1 MIQEYCIRVYLA
13 GEPFI
18 PEIDLSM
25 GNLYKGLNVTIA
37 LLGFLVG
44 SSSSF
49 AIENTGNDS
58 IPIFPD
64 LVYEYRITELDN
76 HTPIELEYNK
86 YVRRYIDVYT
96 IEQREHL
103 ARIAGRAQKY
113 FPLIE
118 QKLDKYQLPLELK
131 YLAIIESA
139 LDPFAVSSS
148 GAVGLWQFK
157 LNTSRMFDLRVTS
170 YIDERRDPY
179 KSTEAACKYLQ
190 YLYRTYHDW
199 QLALAAYNGGPG
211 VVRKAIERS
220 GGKKTFWELYPH
232 LPPQTKG
239 YVPAFIAVN
248 YAMNYLKEHQITP
261 QSVDY
266 RYAATDSLNIHYAV
280 SLEKIANHIDVPAE
294 TLKELNPVYRRDFIP
309 NLSQPATLVLP
320 KDKVITFLKQEREIF
335 KSKPV
340 GSTGPDKAI
349 KNPEEQGKKKLV
361 HVVKKGEYFHK
372 IAMEYNCSIE
382 QIRQWNQ
389 LPDHDLQVGQKLD
402 IWVDPEYVERI
413 REERMRMQKSTR
425 ADTNRRVVYY
435 TVKEGDTLWKIASKF
450 NCESI
455 NDLVRV
461 NNIEDNTNLK
471 PGKTIKIYLD
481 H

>member
-1 MIQEYCIRVYLA
+1 MEH
-13 GEPFI
+13 
-18 PEIDLSM
+18 
-25 GNLYKGLNVTIA
+25 LYKGFLGIFLLTTIFSGYA
-37 LLGFLVG
+37 M
-44 SSSSF
+44 SF
-49 AIENTGNDS
+49 ESGTTDS

-76 HTPIELEYNK
+76 QTPIELEYNK

-96 IEQREHL
+96 IEQRAHL
-103 ARIAGRAQKY
+103 ADIAGKARQY

-118 QKLDKYQLPLELK
+118 QMLDKHNLPLELK
-131 YLAIIESA
+131 YLAIVESA

-157 LNTSRMFDLRVTS
+157 LNTSRMFDLTVNS

-179 KSTEAACKYLQ
+179 KSTQAACDYLR

-220 GGKKTFWELYPH
+220 GGKRSFWELYEH
-232 LPPQTKG
+232 LPAQTKG

-248 YAMNYLKEHQITP
+248 YAMNHLKAHQIKPRQTTFRHK
-261 QSVDY
+261 D
-266 RYAATDSLNIHYAV
+266 TDTLNIHYAA
-280 SLEKIANHIDVPAE
+280 SFEKIASEIDLPLE
-294 TLKELNPVYRRDFIP
+294 TLKKLNPVYRRNFIP
-309 NLSQPATLVLP
+309 NMSQPATLILP
-320 KDKVITFLKQEREIF
+320 KDKVVAFLKNEKQIF

-340 GSTGPDKAI
+340 PNTLMEPVD
-349 KNPEEQGKKKLV
+349 KNPRDQGKKKLV

-372 IAMEYNCSIE
+372 IAMKYNCTIE
-382 QIRQWNQ
+382 QIRRWNE
-389 LPDHDLQVGQKLD
+389 LPDNNLQVGQKLD
-402 IWVDPEYVERI
+402 IWVEPAFVENIEQEHRRLKKQTI
-413 REERMRMQKSTR
+413 
-425 ADTNRRVVYY
+425 ADTNKRVVFY
-435 TVKEGDTLWKIASKF
+435 TVQKGDTIWKIANKF

-455 NDLVRV
+455 TDLIRANDIQDE
-461 NNIEDNTNLK
+461 NDIQ
-471 PGKTIKIYLD
+471 PGKQLKIYLD